1 MSSHEFSGSS
11 TPPNMWAVVEDMFS
25 SQSKAR
31 VAMLCH
37 ALANTKKNDMSAEIF
52 VSKMKGY
59 VYELGAADRKIDDNE
74 FKEYILVDLDDD
86 YNALL
91 AFVSAVPSTML
102 TDVCA

>member
-1 MSSHEFSGSS
+1 
-11 TPPNMWAVVEDMFS
+11 
-25 SQSKAR
+25 
-31 VAMLCH
+31 
-37 ALANTKKNDMSAEIF
+37 
-52 VSKMKGY
+52 MKGY
-59 VYELGAADRKIDDNE
+59 VSELGAADRKIDDNE